1 MPVLQGKRVGIT
13 ISMRKEWKSHDR
25 GTQVQP
31 QVVEKID
38 DGDLK
43 LGILRAPSQIVR
55 TRNPVS
61 TSANIT
67 FHPRIVGPGKMPP
80 ASVDLRH

>member
-1 MPVLQGKRVGIT
+1 MPMLQGKRVRIT

-38 DGDLK
+38 DSDLK
-43 LGILRAPSQIVR
+43 LGILRAPSQLGTLALR
-55 TRNPVS
+55 ALQRKHHLLFPDYRAWKNT
-61 TSANIT
+61 
-67 FHPRIVGPGKMPP
+67 PGECR
-80 ASVDLRH
+80 S